1 MSAGLR
7 LYCVAMAAG
16 AVLVGIMLES
26 PALAQTPPTAP
37 AALVALAATAPLADR
52 IQNAID
58 RYQSSGARPALD
70 ELRTLSAEAATAKGL
85 DPMLAADLATIY
97 AYSLARNKQ
106 ADDAIAVIMAA
117 ENALTAAGHGL
128 DVKMGDLLLAHAAFQ
143 DLKGDTD
150 AALATKTRAQTLYIA
165 VEGPQSTHAATVK
178 AQIAFS
184 LFARGQLN
192 AALAAYADAL
202 PLIAHDDDS
211 VRVYAMQMSNYAS
224 ALRLEG
230 ELDRS
235 LQVGRDALD
244 VARAKLP
251 EGHPA
256 MLYSLNNLGTTLME
270 MGRYSEAETVLR
282 EAVDMARKYRGAENL
297 DTAAFTYRLGQVLQR
312 EGHDDDAKTL
322 LEAALAA
329 LNGVNTGANPDLP
342 GLIQLELAQIAG
354 DGGDVAGAQ
363 AHLQNGLDAIKDTG
377 AVGDTTRS
385 RLQTRLAEL
394 WLASGKLPEALSEV
408 ELSLPYYSAQM
419 PAFAPDRIRADMVHA
434 LILSRLGKADEA
446 LQDALPVEA
455 AMRAHLDDLGVSR
468 REQLDLAAAYAIN
481 FTRFTDIALSAGRN
495 DLAFEAAQM
504 AALSEV
510 ATTSQALAARIA
522 ARDPAAAD
530 LARRLQDGQTDRLR
544 LDRERT
550 FALGKS
556 DSDVQRLD
564 GDIATLDI
572 TLKTVSAS
580 LDQTF
585 PDFGRLS
592 HPQPLALAAAQSAL
606 PSGQAV
612 VMPLLSDDRVITLVV
627 THSGL
632 AWDSAP
638 LTRTQAISAVV
649 RLRASVD
656 TTIDTANDGFD
667 RAPAWQLGQA
677 MFTPKTMAA
686 LRQSDEIDILGSG
699 PLMTL
704 PFGLLLTAPP
714 QGSDND
720 ADALRH
726 SAWLI
731 RRFAISVKPAFLAA
745 APSDAAAGGGFI
757 GIGAPVLS
765 GTPTSSERGLTPDK
779 DTVSDLSALRGLPGL
794 PKAMDELTRM
804 KSAFDLPGSTLMTGA
819 DATETH
825 IKATPLGGYAVI
837 AFATHGLISGN
848 LTTLREPAL
857 VLTPP
862 AVATAD
868 DDGLLTA
875 SDVAG
880 LRLNARWVI
889 LSACNTGSGREDGAA
904 GYSGLA
910 KAFMQ
915 AGAQSLMVSLWPV
928 RDDIADRLSVDTVRR
943 NVSGTSQPQA
953 LRKAILSLMA
963 DDSVAGS
970 ANPAIW
976 APFSLVVR

>member
-1 MSAGLR
+1 MSAVRGV
-7 LYCVAMAAG
+7 CVAIITAGLAMAGPVLTQTPSAP
-16 AVLVGIMLES
+16 AVL
-26 PALAQTPPTAP
+26 
-37 AALVALAATAPLADR
+37 AAAAPLADR

-58 RYQSSGARPALD
+58 RYQSAGARPSLD
-70 ELRTLSAEAATAKGL
+70 ELKALTAEAATAKTL

-106 ADDAIAVIMAA
+106 PDEAIAVITGA
-117 ENALTAAGHGL
+117 ENALAAAGHGQ
-128 DVKMGDLLLAHAAFQ
+128 DVKMGDLLLAEAAFE

-150 AALATKTRAQTLYIA
+150 AALATKTKAQAIYIA
-165 VEGPQSTHAATVK
+165 AEGPQSTHAATVK

-192 AALAAYADAL
+192 AAIVAYGEAL
-202 PLIAHDDDS
+202 PLIAHDDDA

-230 ELDRS
+230 ELDQS
-235 LQVGRDALD
+235 LQVGREALD

-270 MGRYSEAETVLR
+270 MGRYSEAETILR
-282 EAVDMARKYRGAENL
+282 EAVDMARKYRGSENL
-297 DTAAFTYRLGQVLQR
+297 DTAAFTFRLAQVLQR
-312 EGHDDDAKTL
+312 EGHTDEAQTL
-322 LEAALAA
+322 LQAALAA
-329 LNGVNTGANPDLP
+329 LNGVNTGANPDLS
-342 GLIQLELAQIAG
+342 GLIQLELAQIAR
-354 DGGDVAGAQ
+354 DNNDDAGAR
-363 AHLQNGLDAIKDTG
+363 AHLLAGLDAIKDTG
-377 AVGDTTRS
+377 VVGDTTRS
-385 RLQTRLAEL
+385 RLQTRLAEVMMTSGDL
-394 WLASGKLPEALSEV
+394 PGALAEV
-408 ELSLPYYSAQM
+408 ALSLPYYAAQM
-419 PAFAPDRIRADMVHA
+419 PPFAPDRVRANMLHA
-434 LILSRLGKADEA
+434 LILSRMGKTDAA
-446 LQDALPVEA
+446 LQEAAPLEA
-455 AMRAHLDDLGVSR
+455 AMRAHLEDLGVGR
-468 REQLDLAAAYAIN
+468 REQLDLASTYAIN
-481 FTRFTDIALSAGRN
+481 FTRFTDIAVAANRP

-510 ATTSQALAARIA
+510 ATTSQALAARA
-522 ARDPAAAD
+522 ATNNPEAAD
-530 LARRLQDGQTDRLR
+530 LARRLQDAQVERLR
-544 LDRERT
+544 LDRERI

-556 DSDVQRLD
+556 DSDVARLD
-564 GDIATLDI
+564 GALVTLDAK
-572 TLKTVSAS
+572 LHDLSAN
-580 LDQTF
+580 LDRAF

-592 HPQPLALAAAQSAL
+592 HPQPLTLAAAQSNL
-606 PSGQAV
+606 KPGQAV
-612 VMPLLSDDRVITLVV
+612 VMPLLSDDQLITLVL
-627 THSGL
+627 TRQGL
-632 AWDSAP
+632 SWDSAP
-638 LTRTQAISAVV
+638 LTRTQAVSAIV
-649 RLRASVD
+649 RLRAGID
-656 TTIDTANDGFD
+656 GTIDDAKTGFD

-677 MFTPKTMAA
+677 IFTAKTLNT
-686 LRQSDEIDILGSG
+686 LRHTDEIEVMGSG

-704 PFGLLLTAPP
+704 PFGLLLTAAPRD
-714 QGSDND
+714 SDSD
-720 ADALRH
+720 SRALRN

-731 RRFAISVKPAFLAA
+731 KRFAISVKPTFLAV
-745 APSDAAAGGGFI
+745 APAVMTKGGFM
-757 GIGAPVLS
+757 GIGAPVLGADARVTQS
-765 GTPTSSERGLTPDK
+765 RGLETDK
-779 DTVSDLSALRGLPGL
+779 ATISDLSALRNLPSL
-794 PKAMDELTRM
+794 PKAMGELMRM
-804 KSAFDLPGSTLMTGA
+804 KTAFDLPNSTLITGA
-819 DATETH
+819 DATETR
-825 IKATPLGGYAVI
+825 IKTTPLADYAVI

-857 VLTPP
+857 VMTPP
-862 AVATAD
+862 AVMTAE

-928 RDDIADRLSVDTVRR
+928 RDDVADRLSVDTVRR

-963 DDSVAGS
+963 DDSVVDS